1 MSGGSEQIFPTRL
14 QDSETPF
21 TIPLPLKPL
30 SIEVDPDA
38 TVLRRIPREDL
49 PPVLNHY
56 VTDQHRS
63 VVAALGEPVDGG
75 HPFREILTRI
85 EAQESQKPVS
95 ERAAMIP
102 FAHDLLLPPEGSVL
116 VLATPAFR
124 EALQPVLETHC
135 GSRVRLREGG
145 VAIEGTAYDGP
156 AIAVLASCHR
166 RDHPGSVVTWLYAT
180 SPQAATTVARLLF
193 FYGWN
198 SFVVFQHG
206 KPIARGEW
214 EPSQA
219 RMEVVIDESVSDR

>member
-1 MSGGSEQIFPTRL
+1 LR
-14 QDSETPF
+14 
-21 TIPLPLKPL
+21 PL

-38 TVLRRIPREDL
+38 TVLRRIPRQDL

-63 VVAALGEPVDGG
+63 VVAAFGEPVDAG
-75 HPFREILTRI
+75 HPFREVLTRI
-85 EAQESQKPVS
+85 EAQESQKSVS
-95 ERAAMIP
+95 ERTAIIP
-102 FAHDLLLPPEGSVL
+102 FVHDLLLPPEGSVL
-116 VLATPAFR
+116 VLTTPASR

-135 GSRVRLREGG
+135 GSRVQLREAG
-145 VAIEGTAYDGP
+145 VTIEGTTYDGP
-156 AIAVLASCHR
+156 AIAALVSCHR

-214 EPSQA
+214 EPSRA
-219 RMEVVIDESVSDR
+219 RMEVLIDESVSDR